1 MSKIFIKV
9 TFFIFSTLLAQPG
22 KSILLLNQFDEQLPE
37 LNSSLDNNFSG
48 SRFQLMEPIEN
59 LITDLDTS
67 KYPAANRMGLVKQ
80 IGSEYKV
87 DYIIYN
93 QIQNQGNRFFLE
105 GQIFS
110 TRSGGLILRRKLDLL
125 NYEDGRM
132 NELNLWIGEIMEV
145 LYPGWVEN
153 RESILFQDPDDIT
166 YEKTPMGAA
175 LRSLAIPGWGQA
187 YSGEK
192 LSAAFWGGLES
203 SLSTAILLSFLNYNT
218 AAKNFVQY
226 QKDYNNTDDEKE
238 IARYREMAI
247 KEHAKHIRYNKLMIA
262 FASITGTTWV
272 ANSVHAWI
280 VGPRPIHEIYR
291 SKNIPQAGEDG

>member
-93 QIQNQGNRFFLE
+93 QIQ
-105 GQIFS
+105 
-110 TRSGGLILRRKLDLL
+110 
-125 NYEDGRM
+125 
-132 NELNLWIGEIMEV
+132 
-145 LYPGWVEN
+145 
-153 RESILFQDPDDIT
+153 
-166 YEKTPMGAA
+166 
-175 LRSLAIPGWGQA
+175 
-187 YSGEK
+187 
-192 LSAAFWGGLES
+192 
-203 SLSTAILLSFLNYNT
+203 
-218 AAKNFVQY
+218 
-226 QKDYNNTDDEKE
+226 
-238 IARYREMAI
+238 
-247 KEHAKHIRYNKLMIA
+247 IR
-262 FASITGTTWV
+262 
-272 ANSVHAWI
+272 
-280 VGPRPIHEIYR
+280 
-291 SKNIPQAGEDG
+291 

>member
-48 SRFQLMEPIEN
+48 SRFQIMEPIEN

-87 DYIIYN
+87 DYIIFN

-145 LYPGWVEN
+145 LYPGWV
-153 RESILFQDPDDIT
+153 Q
-166 YEKTPMGAA
+166 
-175 LRSLAIPGWGQA
+175 
-187 YSGEK
+187 
-192 LSAAFWGGLES
+192 
-203 SLSTAILLSFLNYNT
+203 
-218 AAKNFVQY
+218 
-226 QKDYNNTDDEKE
+226 KE
-238 IARYREMAI
+238 IKFY
-247 KEHAKHIRYNKLMIA
+247 
-262 FASITGTTWV
+262 
-272 ANSVHAWI
+272 
-280 VGPRPIHEIYR
+280 
-291 SKNIPQAGEDG
+291 